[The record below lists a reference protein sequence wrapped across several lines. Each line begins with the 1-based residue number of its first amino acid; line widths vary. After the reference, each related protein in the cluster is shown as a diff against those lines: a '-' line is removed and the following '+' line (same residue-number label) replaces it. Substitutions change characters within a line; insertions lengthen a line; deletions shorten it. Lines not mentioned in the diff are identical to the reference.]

1 MYWGR
6 SQELDDSYGKIV
18 LLDLATGESRIFT
31 WGHRNPQG
39 IAVTS
44 DSVIWSTDHGPRGGD
59 ELNLITEGNNY
70 GFPLVTYGTQYEALT
85 WPGNPSQGRHDS
97 YVKPMYAWVPSI
109 GISEM
114 IVIEQ
119 DAFPYWKGDLVVSS
133 LARNS
138 LYRVRIED
146 GRVMFVEPIAIGHR
160 IRDIVEAGDG
170 SIVLKTDDN
179 FLIYLR
185 PIDVNSSDVTDL
197 SPVLRGQLLAGQCQG
212 CHTLESGGAG
222 GIGPNLWGVVGRPVA
237 SLDDFQY
244 SDGLRAVGGRWTAT
258 ALRSFLRNPG
268 SFAPGNAMEMTT
280 TYEDEQLSDLIA
292 YLQTLR

>member
-1 MYWGR
+1 
-6 SQELDDSYGKIV
+6 
-18 LLDLATGESRIFT
+18 
-31 WGHRNPQG
+31 
-39 IAVTS
+39 
-44 DSVIWSTDHGPRGGD
+44 
-59 ELNLITEGNNY
+59 
-70 GFPLVTYGTQYEALT
+70 
-85 WPGNPSQGRHDS
+85 
-97 YVKPMYAWVPSI
+97 
-109 GISEM
+109 M

-133 LARNS
+133 LSARS

-160 IRDIVEAGDG
+160 IRDIVEALDG

-179 FLIYLR
+179 FLIYLQ

-197 SPVLRGQLLAGQCQG
+197 SPVLRGQLLAGQCRG
-212 CHTLESGGAG
+212 CHTFESGGAG

-237 SLDDFQY
+237 SLGDFQY
-244 SDGLRAVGGRWTAT
+244 SEGLRAVGGRWTRT

-268 SFAPGNAMEMTT
+268 SFAAGNAMEMTT
-280 TYEDEQLSDLIA
+280 TYDDEQLSDLIA